1 MSFQNNKLH
10 LLHIY
15 KDMATDKNIRVV
27 IPADFNKKLN
37 LHLIEIRDIGVKT
50 TKAELIIK
58 LARVGLMYEQK
69 EIEITKK

>member
-1 MSFQNNKLH
+1 
-10 LLHIY
+10 
-15 KDMATDKNIRVV
+15 MATDKNIRVV

-58 LARVGLMYEQK
+58 LARVGLMYEQS